1 MRWNGDIVAVS
12 PTKVPKPPTSFP
24 APFYRVFVLGKEQE
38 KNQTERQ
45 GGEKKKPLKKKKHGE

>member
-38 KNQTERQ
+38 KTKPNAKA
-45 GGEKKKPLKKKKHGE
+45 GEKKNP